1 MKAGA
6 DGAAKRVLPVIE
18 SIRRG
23 VTTLHGITA
32 KLKAE
37 QGAESSRR
45 QGRIVSILKRRA
57 IGLYPPPA
65 SSHQLVT

>member
-1 MKAGA
+1 MKAEVDRVA
-6 DGAAKRVLPVIE
+6 RRVLPVIE

-23 VTTLHGITA
+23 VTTLRGITA

-45 QGRIVSILKRRA
+45 QGRIASILKRRG

-65 SSHQLVT
+65 SSHRLVT